1 MQIRCGG
8 CFSILQEKKICPH
21 CGYDNTAEK
30 KEANSL
36 DVGTM
41 LVDRYVIG
49 KVLGVGG
56 FGITYLAYDSVLN
69 YKVAIK
75 EYLPNEFSTRV
86 PTQAKVTV
94 FTGDKEEQF
103 HAGQKRFIE
112 EAQRLAKFQKSDV
125 IVHIFDCFN
134 ANNTSYIVMEY
145 LEGKTVLEAVK
156 ERENGVFSEE
166 ETLSIISS
174 VLDALDSVH
183 QEGILHRDI
192 APDNIFLTNDG
203 QIKLIDF
210 GAARYA
216 TTTHSR
222 SLSVILKQGYAPIE
236 QYRSKGNQGP
246 WTDIYALA
254 ATMYK
259 MLTGVTPEES
269 MERAIQDTLVPPSK
283 LGCKIDK
290 NVENA
295 MMNALNLPTEARPQ
309 SAMEFKQNLL
319 SNSVR
324 RKQARVKHADTGK
337 WPVEVK
343 VVSGILAAAL
353 VVVLV
358 MIKIGLFDVSVA
370 GWNNFM
376 LSDGQ
381 TRVPNIVNMD
391 LETAQ
396 SKIEEQ
402 RLVFLIV
409 NKEYSSEIPKDMVL
423 MQSLDAG
430 SVVDKEQT
438 VEVTVSGGEEQNTTD
453 TLAED
458 ETRVPDVQYKSEDE
472 ARSMLEAAGLS
483 VEVLYEESETVETG
497 KVISQDQEANQI
509 VKKGSVV
516 TLKISKGKKKADQD
530 AIPSQEPEQPQQP
543 QPEQPQQ
550 SQEPESS
557 PEPSQEPEQSQE
569 QESSQESTDTTN
581 TTDTTDTITPSE
593 GTDQTESEADGNEQG
608 DVEIP
613 DGTTDDG
620 WQTDFD
626 VEW

>member
-1 MQIRCGG
+1 
-8 CFSILQEKKICPH
+8 
-21 CGYDNTAEK
+21 
-30 KEANSL
+30 
-36 DVGTM
+36 
-41 LVDRYVIG
+41 
-49 KVLGVGG
+49 
-56 FGITYLAYDSVLN
+56 
-69 YKVAIK
+69 
-75 EYLPNEFSTRV
+75 
-86 PTQAKVTV
+86 
-94 FTGDKEEQF
+94 
-103 HAGQKRFIE
+103 
-112 EAQRLAKFQKSDV
+112 
-125 IVHIFDCFN
+125 
-134 ANNTSYIVMEY
+134 
-145 LEGKTVLEAVK
+145 
-156 ERENGVFSEE
+156 
-166 ETLSIISS
+166 
-174 VLDALDSVH
+174 
-183 QEGILHRDI
+183 
-192 APDNIFLTNDG
+192 
-203 QIKLIDF
+203 
-210 GAARYA
+210 
-216 TTTHSR
+216 
-222 SLSVILKQGYAPIE
+222 
-236 QYRSKGNQGP
+236 
-246 WTDIYALA
+246 
-254 ATMYK
+254 
-259 MLTGVTPEES
+259 

-581 TTDTTDTITPSE
+581 TTDTTDTTTPSE